1 MLEELRTDRETS
13 KADFQSVFWVLTPPK
28 IIVKWSR
35 CFIPMQSTQAEEEYR
50 FLQNLALLSGTHSSN
65 GALDSNLFL

>member
-13 KADFQSVFWVLTPPK
+13 KADFQSVFWVLTPQ

-35 CFIPMQSTQAEEEYR
+35 CFIPMQSTQAEEEYH
-50 FLQNLALLSGTHSSN
+50 FLQNLALLSGTHTSN